1 MAFCYFTSP
10 FFLKYYK
17 SQYNS
22 FKIVFDL
29 DLIKAID
36 LHERHRIKIS
46 FIKKEDVHTLN
57 PKKLKNHTFSI
68 VKGTFPL
75 ALSV

>member
-1 MAFCYFTSP
+1 MKFCDGMAFFYSTAP

-29 DLIKAID
+29 YLIKAID
-36 LHERHRIKIS
+36 LH
-46 FIKKEDVHTLN
+46 
-57 PKKLKNHTFSI
+57 
-68 VKGTFPL
+68 
-75 ALSV
+75 